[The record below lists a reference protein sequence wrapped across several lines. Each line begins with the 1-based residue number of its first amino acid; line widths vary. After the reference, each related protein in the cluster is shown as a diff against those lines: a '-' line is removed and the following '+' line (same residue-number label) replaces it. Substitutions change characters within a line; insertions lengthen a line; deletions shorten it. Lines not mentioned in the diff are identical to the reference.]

1 MQLMSC
7 YYDAIYA
14 WDVEDTLQI
23 NLFGFLIVDK

>member
-14 WDVEDTLQI
+14 WDVEDIVQI
-23 NLFGFLIVDK
+23 TLFGFLIVDK